1 MQFSKQEEDIYDSL
15 VNKKN
20 KIKETQ
26 VKYELTRPRKKRL
39 KKKEDQRLHIKE
51 RDDKTISEDEI
62 SMPPV
67 PPPRFDS
74 LPPASTDLSSQ
85 GNHQVKPK
93 DGINNDPPC
102 NWRQQH
108 YELWTPSFTSSHY
121 EIHPP
126 SIPPPKP
133 PIDKS
138 IKVNDIANFTQAV
151 EQIKLES
158 NSNVKSTD
166 SCSNYEPWNWRQQNY
181 ESWTPNFTPTTEKV
195 TQGTKNEHISQTNL
209 ENIQST
215 YEPWNW
221 RRRMKEAA
229 DEIYAP
235 GLDLLPP
242 VPPPPPVEEKSS
254 FVRDNLRKSKSILK
268 DKNPNVEEK
277 KKRVRMLFP
286 EDTVTP
292 I

>member
-20 KIKETQ
+20 QIKETQ

-39 KKKEDQRLHIKE
+39 KKKEDQRLQIKE
-51 RDDKTISEDEI
+51 CDDENKSKDEKSI
-62 SMPPV
+62 PPV

-74 LPPASTDLSSQ
+74 LPPLPAVLSSQ
-85 GNHQVKPK
+85 ENPQVKPK
-93 DGINNDPPC
+93 ASINNYQSC
-102 NWRQQH
+102 NWRQQD
-108 YELWTPSFTSSHY
+108 YELWTPSFPSSNHD
-121 EIHPP
+121 IHPP

-138 IKVNDIANFTQAV
+138 MKVNDIAKFAQAV
-151 EQIKLES
+151 EQIKLER
-158 NSNVKSTD
+158 NSTVKSTD
-166 SCSNYEPWNWRQQNY
+166 SCNNYEPWNWRQQNY
-181 ESWTPNFTPTTEKV
+181 ESWTPNFNPTAEKV
-195 TQGTKNEHISQTNL
+195 TQGTNNEHTSQTNSVNL
-209 ENIQST
+209 QST

-229 DEIYAP
+229 GEIYGP

-242 VPPPPPVEEKSS
+242 APPPPPIEEKSS